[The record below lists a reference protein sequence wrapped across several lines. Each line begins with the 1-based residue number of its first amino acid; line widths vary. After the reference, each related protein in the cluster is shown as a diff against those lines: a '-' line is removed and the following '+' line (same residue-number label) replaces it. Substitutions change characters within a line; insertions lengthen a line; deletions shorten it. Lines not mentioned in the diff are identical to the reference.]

1 MAQPFGHCFGG
12 LQFALAVQFDA
23 PLRAGEQLAS
33 GSAGVVGPDCDAQL
47 GDVGVALCATGAQV
61 RPGEA
66 TPAGDERNGSSESG
80 ETSEAPEEW
89 AGAGDDVVSVR
100 AAVSA
105 ATGPHR

>member
-1 MAQPFGHCFGG
+1 VAQPLRHCLGG
-12 LQFALAVQFDA
+12 LQFALAVQLDA
-23 PLRAGEQLAS
+23 SLRAGEQLAG

-47 GDVGVALCATGAQV
+47 RDVGVALGATGAQV

-66 TPAGDERNGSSESG
+66 TPAGDERRGSSESG

-100 AAVSA
+100 ADVSA
-105 ATGPHR
+105 ATGSHR